1 MKNDSNLINEQYKR
15 DGIISSIDFQTIY
28 RATDIKDNGN
38 LVTIKEYL
46 IKKNEDSNNQKVKEL
61 YKREINLLKE
71 LQKSDCENFVHII
84 GNKEDI
90 YEERE
95 ENYYYIIREYCMG
108 NLEDFVT
115 MNGGKLEPGLIQKIM
130 NQLNNALKILKDKN
144 IIHRNIKPSNILFC
158 NNEDTNFTMKL
169 SGLNYYK
176 KGNNDYPEINNDSD
190 FPMPSDDDINEKYD
204 LWSIGAIMYF
214 MYFGDYKNIGIKNDE
229 IKDKDLKDLIEKCL
243 KNKNNRISWN
253 DYFNH
258 SFFKKYYK
266 DYNDNDTEE
275 INIDDIALLNDN
287 KNKLKEFTNSINQCL
302 VDLNRINR
310 DNRDEK
316 IKQIKK
322 DYDEKIKKLFTP
334 IDNLL
339 KNIQLLLPKFQ
350 KNS

>member
-1 MKNDSNLINEQYKR
+1 MEQHFWDEQYKR
-15 DGIISSIDFQTIY
+15 DSIIGSNNFQTLY
-28 RATDIKDNGN
+28 RATDIKDNGI

-61 YKREINLLKE
+61 YKREINLLNE

-214 MYFGDYKNIGIKNDE
+214 MYFGDYQNIGSKNNE
-229 IKDKDLKDLIEKCL
+229 INDKDLKDLIEKCL
-243 KNKNNRISWN
+243 KNKINRISWN

-258 SFFKKYYK
+258 KYFNNI
-266 DYNDNDTEE
+266 YNDYLDNDSQTLNVELTKE
-275 INIDDIALLNDN
+275 IKKEMDDYRD
-287 KNKLKEFTNSINQCL
+287 
-302 VDLNRINR
+302 RINGFVMEYNAIIR
-310 DNRDEK
+310 ESNEKKEELFKSQQKKWENDYEK
-316 IKQIKK
+316 INDILNKVKQI
-322 DYDEKIKKLFTP
+322 E
-334 IDNLL
+334 N
-339 KNIQLLLPKFQ
+339 
-350 KNS
+350 

>member
-1 MKNDSNLINEQYKR
+1 MEQHFWDEQYKR
-15 DGIISSIDFQTIY
+15 DSIIGSNNFQTLY
-28 RATDIKDNGN
+28 RATDIKDNGI

-214 MYFGDYKNIGIKNDE
+214 MYFGDYQNIGSKNNE
-229 IKDKDLKDLIEKCL
+229 INDKDLKDLIEKCL
-243 KNKNNRISWN
+243 KNKINRISWN

-258 SFFKKYYK
+258 KYFNNI
-266 DYNDNDTEE
+266 YNDYLDNDSQTLNVELTKE
-275 INIDDIALLNDN
+275 IKKEMDDYRD
-287 KNKLKEFTNSINQCL
+287 
-302 VDLNRINR
+302 RINGFVMEYNAIIR
-310 DNRDEK
+310 ESNEKKEELFKSQQKKWENDYEK
-316 IKQIKK
+316 INDILNKVKQI
-322 DYDEKIKKLFTP
+322 E
-334 IDNLL
+334 N
-339 KNIQLLLPKFQ
+339 
-350 KNS
+350 

>member
-1 MKNDSNLINEQYKR
+1 MEQHFWDEQYKR
-15 DGIISSIDFQTIY
+15 DSIIGSKNFQTLY
-28 RATDIKDNGN
+28 RGKDIKDNEF

-46 IKKNEDSNNQKVKEL
+46 IKKNDDSNNQKITEL
-61 YKREINLLKE
+61 YKREINLLNE

-84 GNKEDI
+84 NSKEDI

-115 MNGGKLEPGLIQKIM
+115 MNNGELEPGLIQIFM
-130 NQLNNALKILKDKN
+130 NQLNNAFKILKDKN

-158 NNEDTNFTMKL
+158 YKEDNNFTIKL

-176 KGNNDYPEINNDSD
+176 QGNDCPQINNNSY
-190 FPMPSDDDINEKYD
+190 FPNPPDDDINEKYD

-214 MYFGDYKNIGIKNDE
+214 MYFGDYQNIGNKTNA

-275 INIDDIALLNDN
+275 INIDDIALLNDK
-287 KNKLKEFTNSINQCL
+287 KNKLKEFTNSINQCY
-302 VDLNRINR
+302 VDLNKINR
-310 DNRDEK
+310 DNKDEK

-339 KNIQLLLPKFQ
+339 KDIQLLLPKFQ

>member
-1 MKNDSNLINEQYKR
+1 MEQHFWDEQYKR

-115 MNGGKLEPGLIQKIM
+115 MNNGELEPGLIQIFM
-130 NQLNNALKILKDKN
+130 NQLNNAFKILKDKN
-144 IIHRNIKPSNILFC
+144 IIHRNIQPSNILFSYK
-158 NNEDTNFTMKL
+158 EDINYIMKL

-176 KGNNDYPEINNDSD
+176 KGNDCPQINNYSD
-190 FPMPSDDDINEKYD
+190 FPKPPDDDINEKYD

-214 MYFGDYKNIGIKNDE
+214 MYFGDYQNIGSKNNE
-229 IKDKDLKDLIEKCL
+229 INDKDLKDLIEKCL
-243 KNKNNRISWN
+243 KNKINRISWN

-258 SFFKKYYK
+258 KYFNNI
-266 DYNDNDTEE
+266 YNDYLDNDSQTLNVELTKE
-275 INIDDIALLNDN
+275 IKKEMDDYRD
-287 KNKLKEFTNSINQCL
+287 
-302 VDLNRINR
+302 RINGFVMEYNAIKR
-310 DNRDEK
+310 ESNEKKEELFKSQQKKWENDYEK
-316 IKQIKK
+316 INDILNKVKQI
-322 DYDEKIKKLFTP
+322 E
-334 IDNLL
+334 N
-339 KNIQLLLPKFQ
+339 
-350 KNS
+350 

>member
-1 MKNDSNLINEQYKR
+1 MEQHFWDEQYKR
-15 DGIISSIDFQTIY
+15 DSIIGSKNFQTLY
-28 RATDIKDNGN
+28 RGKDIKDNEF

-46 IKKNEDSNNQKVKEL
+46 IKKNEDSNNQKATEL

-130 NQLNNALKILKDKN
+130 TQLNNALKILKDKN

-214 MYFGDYKNIGIKNDE
+214 MYFGDYQNIGSKNNE
-229 IKDKDLKDLIEKCL
+229 INDKDLKDLIEKCL
-243 KNKNNRISWN
+243 KNKINRISWN

-258 SFFKKYYK
+258 KYFNNI
-266 DYNDNDTEE
+266 YNDYLDNDSQTLNVELTKE
-275 INIDDIALLNDN
+275 IKKEMDDYRD
-287 KNKLKEFTNSINQCL
+287 
-302 VDLNRINR
+302 RINGFVMEYNAIKR
-310 DNRDEK
+310 ESNEKKEELFKSQQKKWENDYEK
-316 IKQIKK
+316 INDILNKVKQI
-322 DYDEKIKKLFTP
+322 E
-334 IDNLL
+334 N
-339 KNIQLLLPKFQ
+339 
-350 KNS
+350 

>member
-1 MKNDSNLINEQYKR
+1 MEQHFWDEQYKR

-46 IKKNEDSNNQKVKEL
+46 IKKNEDSNNQKATEL
-61 YKREINLLKE
+61 YKREIKLIND
-71 LQKSDCENFVHII
+71 LQKSNCENFVHII
-84 GNKEDI
+84 NSKEDI

-115 MNGGKLEPGLIQKIM
+115 MNNGELEPGLIQIFM
-130 NQLNNALKILKDKN
+130 NQLNNAFKILKDKN

-158 NNEDTNFTMKL
+158 YKEDNNFTIKL

-176 KGNNDYPEINNDSD
+176 QGNDCPQINNNSY
-190 FPMPSDDDINEKYD
+190 FPNPPDDDINEKYD

-214 MYFGDYKNIGIKNDE
+214 MYFGDYQNIGNKTNA

-275 INIDDIALLNDN
+275 INIDDIALLNDK
-287 KNKLKEFTNSINQCL
+287 KNKLKEFTNSINQCY
-302 VDLNRINR
+302 VDLNKINR
-310 DNRDEK
+310 DNKDEK

-339 KNIQLLLPKFQ
+339 KDIQLLLPKFQ